1 MKGHDWIM
9 RKVFLSIMLLG
20 ELKATKYISDDFNL
34 DNKNYY
40 FPLSFIADEI
50 LEENDEAEVITVVET
65 GLGTAKTAE
74 KNYEVFK
81 QELNRIAVKNMRL

>member
-1 MKGHDWIM
+1 MILLLFLMKGHGLIM

-34 DNKNYY
+34 NNKNYY

-50 LEENDEAEVITVVET
+50 LEENDEA
-65 GLGTAKTAE
+65 GLKRIRNIIRFAE
-74 KNYEVFK
+74 
-81 QELNRIAVKNMRL
+81 EL